1 MEAFAHSQTLRGNA
15 PMSFKSLRVAALV
28 ASLPLVAQSSA
39 FAQAYTTRIEPRP
52 FYGAVVTL
60 EEGVRVIRPL
70 PPERHV
76 IINPDNAT
84 PLSLGF
90 NETRVYENRTIRN
103 YHYGDSGSSS
113 SSSSSY
119 GRAGFYGP
127 SFATGGAGHHGGRAA
142 GQAIG
147 KGSGHGGGHGRM
159 KSHGGGHR

>member
-1 MEAFAHSQTLRGNA
+1 MTFQICRNCIFDA
-15 PMSFKSLRVAALV
+15 AALLLSV
-28 ASLPLVAQSSA
+28 LPAA
-39 FAQAYTTRIEPRP
+39 AQAYTTRIEPRP

-103 YHYGDSGSSS
+103 YNYNDGGSSS
-113 SSSSSY
+113 SGSSSSY

-127 SFATGGAGHHGGRAA
+127 SFVTGGQRRGPRAPSA
-142 GQAIG
+142 RVRS
-147 KGSGHGGGHGRM
+147 SGWPSQNARRRSSLTRTSQHLLCEHCTAR
-159 KSHGGGHR
+159 